1 MVPGEKDIC
10 KITKKLAIP
19 KIIKS
24 QNRSKPINS
33 QGASQNNRLP
43 RNSYFLLRKR
53 SSYLFLSFNSELQQV
68 GIKQ

>member
-24 QNRSKPINS
+24 QHRNKPINS

-43 RNSYFLLRKR
+43 RNSDFLLRKR
-53 SSYLFLSFNSELQQV
+53 SSYHFLSFNSELQEV

>member
-24 QNRSKPINS
+24 QNRNKPTNS
-33 QGASQNNRLP
+33 QGRSQNNRLP
-43 RNSYFLLRKR
+43 RNSDFLLRKR
-53 SSYLFLSFNSELQQV
+53 SSYHFLSFNSSLEQL
-68 GIKQ
+68 GIK